1 MENIDLNELAKLVQ
15 DWFVELNEQARAAIE
30 TLEAILEEFDEIEE
44 EEFKLERGD
53 EYWVVK
59 SDGQVG
65 DHIWTDHLYDDIAL
79 ENNAIFRTRE
89 EAEFEAERLKVLR
102 GLEKLGRPFKPHE
115 DNYVIAFSH
124 NAGLKVVGYVTTV
137 TSYGNYYFDSEEEA
151 REAIEK
157 IGEDRIKK
165 YLFGIELRGEPN
177 E

>member
-15 DWFVELNEQARAAIE
+15 DWFVELNKQARAAIE

-53 EYWVVK
+53 VYWVV
-59 SDGQVG
+59 DGSGEPINQG
-65 DHIWTDHLYDDIAL
+65 WDGYPYDKIAL
-79 ENNAIFRTRE
+79 ENNAIFKTKE

-157 IGEDRIKK
+157 IGEDKIKK
-165 YLFGIELRGEPN
+165 YLFGIELHGEPN

>member
-15 DWFVELNEQARAAIE
+15 DWFVELNKQARAAIE

-53 EYWVVK
+53 VYWVV
-59 SDGQVG
+59 DGSGEPINQG
-65 DHIWTDHLYDDIAL
+65 WDGYPYDKIAL
-79 ENNAIFRTRE
+79 ENNAIFKTKE

-137 TSYGNYYFDSEEEA
+137 TSLSL
-151 REAIEK
+151 IH
-157 IGEDRIKK
+157 I
-165 YLFGIELRGEPN
+165 
-177 E
+177 

>member
-15 DWFVELNEQARAAIE
+15 DWFVELNKQARAAIE

-53 EYWVVK
+53 EYWVV
-59 SDGQVG
+59 DGSGEPINQG
-65 DHIWTDHLYDDIAL
+65 WDGYPYDKIAL
-79 ENNAIFRTRE
+79 ENNAIFKTRE
-89 EAEFEAERLKVLR
+89 EAEFEAERQKVLR

-165 YLFGIELRGEPN
+165 YLFGIELHGEPN